1 MNSPEPVNPFATPTP
16 EETPPEGA
24 FTALWILVA
33 IGIFAS
39 VFACMLS
46 VPFAIVMIAFIGPG
60 FLRAYLVLRRER
72 GKRMVAPGW
81 DRQMQVAIGSI
92 GWMLPV
98 YFFAFVGWFLSFYF
112 LQFAFI
118 ALRFQSLAMLGIVPL
133 VVAVIVL
140 LIGFHSS
147 VKASAMKDSAVKG
160 KAHEQSS

>member
-1 MNSPEPVNPFATPTP
+1 MNSPEPVNPFAAPTP
-16 EETPPEGA
+16 EETPPEGT
-24 FTALWILVA
+24 FTAFWIVVGM
-33 IGIFAS
+33 GILAS

-46 VPFAIVMIAFIGPG
+46 VPFAVVMILFLGPG

-72 GKRMVAPGW
+72 WKRRAAPGG

-98 YFFAFVGWFLSFYF
+98 YFFAFAGWFLSFYF

-133 VVAVIVL
+133 VVALIVF

-147 VKASAMKDSAVKG
+147 VKAPAMKDSAVKE
-160 KAHEQSS
+160 KPHE